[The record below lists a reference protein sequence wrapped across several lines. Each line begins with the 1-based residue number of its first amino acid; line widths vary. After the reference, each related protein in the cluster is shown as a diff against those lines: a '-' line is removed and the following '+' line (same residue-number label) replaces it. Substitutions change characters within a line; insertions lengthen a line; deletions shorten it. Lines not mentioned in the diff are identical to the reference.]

1 MGVAQEH
8 GHAWGPLRGTRGS
21 CHALILLLSLTQVLI
36 HMIYMIA
43 RPQRQP
49 HLSKNRQPR
58 VLARIQPQL
67 ICIPSYSCI
76 ASTSSARKGSR
87 TSSARPPSACHKPS
101 ALSACPAP
109 SAPSRC
115 PAPSSTPARSA
126 HSSKGRCLDANLQ
139 PPWPPPSPLP
149 WVHKVVPN
157 AHSGST
163 PMLDRFCGRARRTEP
178 RAYGGGAGG
187 SIGFS
192 VRYQGELL
200 GLWDLQNRDPRR
212 KSPPETEK
220 SVG

>member
-126 HSSKGRCLDANLQ
+126 PSSKGRCLDANLQ
-139 PPWPPPSPLP
+139 PPRPLPSPLP
-149 WVHKVVPN
+149 WVHTN
-157 AHSGST
+157 GS
-163 PMLDRFCGRARRTEP
+163 PILEARPCWITSFLRT
-178 RAYGGGAGG
+178 
-187 SIGFS
+187 
-192 VRYQGELL
+192 GEARHKNGTQHTTSQYYTTL
-200 GLWDLQNRDPRR
+200 
-212 KSPPETEK
+212 
-220 SVG
+220 